1 MSSEREQE
9 SFINNFDDLRI
20 SMDINQASE
29 LQNVSKKIN

>member
-9 SFINNFDDLRI
+9 NFINNFDDLRI
-20 SMDINQASE
+20 SMDINQTSE